1 MDQNNIAE
9 FLSKVDN
16 IIKSLDELS
25 GLSDNC
31 IKEFDGTEF
40 DGQSQLAGKLDDLFL
55 IASHETATQLAF
67 IKEDILTLIKFIK
80 FRKGYPQLSET
91 ELEQILDTENL
102 ELKFKME
109 IKPKLRDHSIL
120 EIKKLWNN
128 TFNNKSFKKII
139 SRFK

>member
-1 MDQNNIAE
+1 M
-9 FLSKVDN
+9 
-16 IIKSLDELS
+16 
-25 GLSDNC
+25 
-31 IKEFDGTEF
+31 
-40 DGQSQLAGKLDDLFL
+40 
-55 IASHETATQLAF
+55 ATQLAF
-67 IKEDILTLIKFIK
+67 VKEDILILIKFIK

-120 EIKKLWNN
+120 EIKELWNN

-139 SRFK
+139 NRFK

>member
-1 MDQNNIAE
+1 MDHNNIAE
-9 FLSKVDN
+9 FLSKIDN
-16 IIKSLDELS
+16 IIESLDELS

-67 IKEDILTLIKFIK
+67 VKEDILTLIKFIK
-80 FRKGYPQLSET
+80 FRKGYPQLSEA
-91 ELEQILDTENL
+91 ELEQIIDTENL

-120 EIKKLWNN
+120 EIKELWNN